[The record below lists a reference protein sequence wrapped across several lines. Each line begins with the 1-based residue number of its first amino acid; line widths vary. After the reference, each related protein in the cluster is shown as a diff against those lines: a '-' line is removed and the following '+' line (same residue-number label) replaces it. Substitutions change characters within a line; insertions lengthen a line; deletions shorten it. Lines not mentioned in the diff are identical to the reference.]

1 MSSQQTQQTQESVVE
16 IDYLYIP
23 RIKES
28 DANFETVYHT
38 LLNSGVGV
46 MEYIDFVAIRDK
58 VDRTKILY
66 YSAFLKLYCWGT
78 NYLARAEFNKTKIFK
93 LFINQHE
100 HWLLRPNN
108 NPVPRSKINTH
119 QLAAFTEELFA
130 AKEDLYKKIEEQR
143 QEIELQKLLM
153 ASFEARIKNIE
164 RIAVI
169 EAIIEQKLIESTMD
183 A

>member
-1 MSSQQTQQTQESVVE
+1 MNSSVQTPSPE

-28 DANFETVYHT
+28 DANPNTVYQT
-38 LLNSGVGV
+38 LLNFGIGIMD
-46 MEYIDFVAIRDK
+46 MEHTDFVAVRDK

-66 YSAFLKLYCWGT
+66 YSAFVKLYCWGV
-78 NYLARAEFNKTKIFK
+78 NYAAHTEFHKNKSFT
-93 LFINQHE
+93 LFINPRE
-100 HWLLRPNN
+100 FWMLLPNN
-108 NPVPRSKINTH
+108 NPVPRSRVNTH

-130 AKEDLYKKIEEQR
+130 AKDDLFKKIEEQR
-143 QEIELQKLLM
+143 QEIELQKSLI
-153 ASFEARIKNIE
+153 ASFEARIANIE

-169 EAIIEQKLIESTMD
+169 QTIIEQKIIEQTMD

>member
-1 MSSQQTQQTQESVVE
+1 MNSSQTQTQSVD

-28 DANFETVYHT
+28 YANAETVSQT
-38 LLNSGVGV
+38 LLNSGIGV
-46 MEYIDFVAIRDK
+46 MEYIDFVAVRDK

-66 YSAFLKLYCWGT
+66 YSAFVKLYCWGT
-78 NYLARAEFNKTKIFK
+78 NYVARAEFHKNKTFN
-93 LFINQHE
+93 LFINPRE
-100 HWLLRPNN
+100 FWMLLPNN

-119 QLAAFTEELFA
+119 QLAAFTEELFTTT
-130 AKEDLYKKIEEQR
+130 EDLLKKIEAQN
-143 QEIELQKLLM
+143 QEIERQKSLI
-153 ASFEARIKNIE
+153 ASFEARIANIE

-169 EAIIEQKLIESTMD
+169 EAIIEQKMIEQTMN